1 TSSSRYGRAQPRT
14 LEASAGACTSRA
26 RPSASVGKRPTS
38 TRSVCSA
45 PPSILI
51 WVEAAWTL
59 ALSAWPNRRGPTN
72 PMIRPMITSTT
83 IISRRVK
90 PPMRGG
96 ETGGRFMAGCAGSD
110 REVVGAG
117 DRQDHAEN
125 DGTYHATNYQD
136 GDRLDQDQH
145 LLHAVA
151 PGFGIDAGKRFQHG
165 RKLAGTL
172 ADPDQVVAGRGQRVV
187 LLQGV
192 GQRASTA
199 HRPAHL
205 AHPRLAVRQLQSRMR
220 Q

>member
-1 TSSSRYGRAQPRT
+1 TSSSRYGPAQPRT

-26 RPSASVGKRPTS
+26 SPSASVGKRPTS
-38 TRSVCSA
+38 SRRVCRA

-51 WVEAAWTL
+51 WVDAAWTL

-72 PMIRPMITSTT
+72 PMIRPMITRTT

-90 PPMRGG
+90 PPARRGPMRGG
-96 ETGGRFMAGCAGSD
+96 KTAGRFMAGCAGSD
-110 REVVGAG
+110 REVVGAC

-125 DGTYHATNYQD
+125 DGAYHATNYQD

-151 PGFGIDAGKRFQHG
+151 TGFGVDAGQRFEH
-165 RKLAGTL
+165 RRELAGTL

-187 LLQGV
+187 FLQGI
-192 GQRASTA
+192 GERAS
-199 HRPAHL
+199 
-205 AHPRLAVRQLQSRMR
+205 
-220 Q
+220 